1 MHKKLVG
8 LAGLIPFLLFAEEP
22 EIIEHNLPD
31 DGFVQIDLQFSFPY
45 KGNLYTTTFMGS
57 NGVLMLMDP
66 TGTNGQWSYCCN
78 GQPLESSYAPSFVI
92 MPLWTDLINYNNEGK
107 FYTQGNDEWQR
118 YMWYNLSEYYYNN
131 WDNKNTF
138 GTELDYL
145 GNISFFYENLNITG
159 HYVTIGYTGD
169 LSEDSSDYTQYYYD
183 YGIST
188 EDVEVDENYE
198 LKIYESPTQPEPVVE
213 PEPEPVVEPTVE
225 TNTQPEAETNT
236 TEPETVTEPEPV
248 IEPEP
253 VVAEPTFEETYV
265 DNFVDSM
272 ITDSYAFEDFTTY
285 DDMQEEAMF
294 FEEPAIE
301 ETLMF
306 DDPMEDILVMDEEI
320 YDPIVEEPMY
330 EEEMIYEEVFEE
342 ELFAEEI
349 YEEEILDE
357 YYEEAILEEELVE
370 EEVSVL
376 SADVL
381 SAVLSVLKTDEET
394 LQQQVS
400 DSQDM
405 TMSFDNMMND
415 AIAVG
420 SLSQFLSMELP
431 NYSRF
436 EIQSVETPQME
447 RAEETVA
454 SMPQANVESML
465 QNMTETMQESGGFED
480 QSSAVILMNGLSNL
494 GDYYNIALTDN
505 PNFYKERIIYR
516 GNLPDARM
524 SILRM
529 NYNSSQIYDEM
540 VGAQYG
546 RN

>member
-1 MHKKLVG
+1 MQKKLVG
-8 LAGLIPFLLFAEEP
+8 LAGLIPFLLLAQEP

-66 TGTNGQWSYCCN
+66 TGTAGEWSYCCN
-78 GQPLESSYAPSFVI
+78 GQELSSSYAPSFVI

-107 FYTQGNDEWQR
+107 FYTQGNKEWQK
-118 YMWYNLSEYYYNN
+118 YMWYNISEYYYNN
-131 WDNKNTF
+131 WQNKNTF
-138 GTELDYL
+138 GTQLDYL
-145 GNISFFYENLNITG
+145 GNISFFYEQLAITG
-159 HYVTIGYTGD
+159 HQVTIGYTGD
-169 LSEDSSDYTQYYYD
+169 LTEDSSDYTQYYYD
-183 YGIST
+183 FGISI

-198 LKIYESPTQPEPVVE
+198 LKIYQASVVKEEP
-213 PEPEPVVEPTVE
+213 
-225 TNTQPEAETNT
+225 
-236 TEPETVTEPEPV
+236 
-248 IEPEP
+248 
-253 VVAEPTFEETYV
+253 EPTFEETYV
-265 DNFVDSM
+265 DNFVDNM
-272 ITDSYAFEDFTTY
+272 IADSYAFEDLTTY
-285 DDMQEEAMF
+285 DEEETMF
-294 FEEPAIE
+294 FEESQ

-306 DDPMEDILVMDEEI
+306 DDPMEDILIMDEEI
-320 YDPIVEEPMY
+320 YEPIVEEPMY
-330 EEEMIYEEVFEE
+330 EEEMIYDEIFEE
-342 ELFAEEI
+342 ELLAEEI

-357 YYEEAILEEELVE
+357 YYEEAILEEDLVE
-370 EEVSVL
+370 QEVSVL
-376 SADVL
+376 SSDVL

-394 LQQQVS
+394 LQQQVE
-400 DSQDM
+400 SQDM
-405 TMSFDNMMND
+405 TMSFDTMMND

-447 RAEETVA
+447 RAESTVA
-454 SMPQANVESML
+454 SMPRANVESML
-465 QNMTETMQESGGFED
+465 QNMNETMQESGGFED
-480 QSSAVILMNGLSNL
+480 QSSTMILMNGMSNL

-505 PNFYKERIIYR
+505 PNFYRERIIYR

-529 NYNSSQIYDEM
+529 NYNSNEIYDEM
-540 VGAQYG
+540 VGQQYG

>member
-1 MHKKLVG
+1 MQKKLVG
-8 LAGLIPFLLFAEEP
+8 LAGLIPFLIFAQEP

-66 TGTNGQWSYCCN
+66 TGTAGAWSYCCN
-78 GQPLESSYAPSFVI
+78 GQPLNSSYAPSFVI

-131 WDNKNTF
+131 WQNKNTF
-138 GTELDYL
+138 GTQLDYL
-145 GNISFFYENLNITG
+145 GNISFFYEQLAITG
-159 HYVTIGYTGD
+159 HQVTIGYTGD
-169 LSEDSSDYTQYYYD
+169 LTEDLSDYTQYYYD
-183 YGIST
+183 FGISI

-198 LKIYESPTQPEPVVE
+198 LKIYQASVVKEEP
-213 PEPEPVVEPTVE
+213 
-225 TNTQPEAETNT
+225 
-236 TEPETVTEPEPV
+236 
-248 IEPEP
+248 
-253 VVAEPTFEETYV
+253 EPTFEETYV

-272 ITDSYAFEDFTTY
+272 IADSYAFEDLTTY
-285 DDMQEEAMF
+285 DEEETMF
-294 FEEPAIE
+294 FEESQ

-306 DDPMEDILVMDEEI
+306 DDPMEDILIMDEEI
-320 YDPIVEEPMY
+320 YEPIVEEPMY
-330 EEEMIYEEVFEE
+330 EEEMIYDEIFEE
-342 ELFAEEI
+342 ELLAEEI

-357 YYEEAILEEELVE
+357 YYEEAILEEDLVE
-370 EEVSVL
+370 QEVSVL

-394 LQQQVS
+394 LQQQVE
-400 DSQDM
+400 SQDM
-405 TMSFDNMMND
+405 TMSFDTMMND

-447 RAEETVA
+447 RAESTVA
-454 SMPQANVESML
+454 SMPRANVESML
-465 QNMTETMQESGGFED
+465 QNMNETMQESGGFED
-480 QSSAVILMNGLSNL
+480 QSSTMILMNGMSNL

-505 PNFYKERIIYR
+505 PNFYRERIIYR
-516 GNLPDARM
+516 GNLPDARI

-529 NYNSSQIYDEM
+529 NYNSNEIYDEM
-540 VGAQYG
+540 VGQQYG
-546 RN
+546 RD

>member
-1 MHKKLVG
+1 MQKKLVG
-8 LAGLIPFLLFAEEP
+8 LAGLIPFLIFAQEP

-66 TGTNGQWSYCCN
+66 TGTDGAWSYCCN
-78 GQPLESSYAPSFVI
+78 GQPLNSSYAPSFVI

-107 FYTQGNDEWQR
+107 FYTQGNKEWQK
-118 YMWYNLSEYYYNN
+118 YMWYNISEYYYNN
-131 WDNKNTF
+131 WQNKNTF
-138 GTELDYL
+138 GTQLDYL
-145 GNISFFYENLNITG
+145 GNISFFYEQLAITG
-159 HYVTIGYTGD
+159 HQVTIGYTGD
-169 LSEDSSDYTQYYYD
+169 LTEDSSDYTQYYYD
-183 YGIST
+183 FGISI

-198 LKIYESPTQPEPVVE
+198 LKIYQASVVKEEP
-213 PEPEPVVEPTVE
+213 
-225 TNTQPEAETNT
+225 
-236 TEPETVTEPEPV
+236 
-248 IEPEP
+248 
-253 VVAEPTFEETYV
+253 EPTFEETYV
-265 DNFVDSM
+265 DNFVDNM
-272 ITDSYAFEDFTTY
+272 IADSYAFEDLTTY
-285 DDMQEEAMF
+285 DEEETMF
-294 FEEPAIE
+294 FEEPQ

-306 DDPMEDILVMDEEI
+306 DDPMEDILIMDEEI
-320 YDPIVEEPMY
+320 YDPIVEEPMH
-330 EEEMIYEEVFEE
+330 EEEIIYEEIFEE
-342 ELFAEEI
+342 ELFAEEM

-376 SADVL
+376 SSDVL

-394 LQQQVS
+394 LQQQVE
-400 DSQDM
+400 SQDM
-405 TMSFDNMMND
+405 TMSFDTMMND

-447 RAEETVA
+447 RAESTVA
-454 SMPQANVESML
+454 SMPRANVESML
-465 QNMTETMQESGGFED
+465 QNMNETMQESGGFED
-480 QSSAVILMNGLSNL
+480 QSSTMILMNGMSNL

-505 PNFYKERIIYR
+505 PNFYRERIIYR

-529 NYNSSQIYDEM
+529 NYNSNEIYDEM
-540 VGAQYG
+540 VGQQYG
-546 RN
+546 RD

>member
-1 MHKKLVG
+1 MQKKLVG

-78 GQPLESSYAPSFVI
+78 GQPLNGSYAPSFVI

-145 GNISFFYENLNITG
+145 GNISFFYEQLNVTG
-159 HYVTIGYTGD
+159 HHVTIGYTGD

-188 EDVEVDENYE
+188 DDVEVDENYE
-198 LKIYESPTQPEPVVE
+198 LKIYESPTQPEP
-213 PEPEPVVEPTVE
+213 EPEPVVEPESVVE
-225 TNTQPEAETNT
+225 TNTQPEVETNT
-236 TEPETVTEPEPV
+236 TEPESVTELV
-248 IEPEP
+248 VEPEP
-253 VVAEPTFEETYV
+253 VVVESTFEETYV

-272 ITDSYAFEDFTTY
+272 IVDSYSFEDLTTY
-285 DDMQEEAMF
+285 DEEETML
-294 FEEPAIE
+294 FEEPQ

-306 DDPMEDILVMDEEI
+306 DDPMEDILIMDEEI
-320 YDPIVEEPMY
+320 YEPIVEEPMY
-330 EEEMIYEEVFEE
+330 EEEMIYQEIFEE

-357 YYEEAILEEELVE
+357 YYEEAILEEDLVE

-447 RAEETVA
+447 RAESTVA
-454 SMPQANVESML
+454 SMPRANVESML
-465 QNMTETMQESGGFED
+465 QNMNETMQESGGFED
-480 QSSAVILMNGLSNL
+480 QSSTMILMNGMSNL

-505 PNFYKERIIYR
+505 PNFYRERIIYR

-529 NYNSSQIYDEM
+529 NYNSNEIYDEM
-540 VGAQYG
+540 VGQQYG
-546 RN
+546 RD

>member
-1 MHKKLVG
+1 MQKKLVG
-8 LAGLIPFLLFAEEP
+8 LAGLIPFLIFAQEP

-66 TGTNGQWSYCCN
+66 TGTDGAWSYCCN
-78 GQPLESSYAPSFVI
+78 GQPLNSSYAPSFVI

-107 FYTQGNDEWQR
+107 FYTQGNKEWQK
-118 YMWYNLSEYYYNN
+118 YMWYNISEYYYNN
-131 WDNKNTF
+131 WQNKNTF
-138 GTELDYL
+138 GTQLDYL
-145 GNISFFYENLNITG
+145 GNISFFYEQLAITG
-159 HYVTIGYTGD
+159 HQVTIGYTGD
-169 LSEDSSDYTQYYYD
+169 LTEDSSDYTQYYYD
-183 YGIST
+183 FGIST
-188 EDVEVDENYE
+188 DDVEVDENYE
-198 LKIYESPTQPEPVVE
+198 LKIYQASVVKEEP
-213 PEPEPVVEPTVE
+213 
-225 TNTQPEAETNT
+225 
-236 TEPETVTEPEPV
+236 
-248 IEPEP
+248 
-253 VVAEPTFEETYV
+253 EPTFEETYV

-272 ITDSYAFEDFTTY
+272 IADSYAFEDLTTY
-285 DDMQEEAMF
+285 DEEETMF
-294 FEEPAIE
+294 FEESQ

-306 DDPMEDILVMDEEI
+306 DDPMEDILIMDEEI
-320 YDPIVEEPMY
+320 YEPIVEEPMY
-330 EEEMIYEEVFEE
+330 EEEMIYDEIFEE
-342 ELFAEEI
+342 ELLAEEI

-357 YYEEAILEEELVE
+357 YYEEAILEEDLVE
-370 EEVSVL
+370 QEVSVL

-394 LQQQVS
+394 LQQQVE
-400 DSQDM
+400 SQDM
-405 TMSFDNMMND
+405 TMSFDTMMND

-447 RAEETVA
+447 RAESTVA
-454 SMPQANVESML
+454 SMPRANVESML
-465 QNMTETMQESGGFED
+465 QNMNETMQESGGFED
-480 QSSAVILMNGLSNL
+480 QSSTMILMNGMSNL

-505 PNFYKERIIYR
+505 PNFYRERIIYR

-529 NYNSSQIYDEM
+529 NYNSNEIYDEM
-540 VGAQYG
+540 VGQQYG
-546 RN
+546 RD

>member
-1 MHKKLVG
+1 MQKKLVG
-8 LAGLIPFLLFAEEP
+8 LAGLIPFLIFAQEP

-66 TGTNGQWSYCCN
+66 TGTAGEWSYCCN
-78 GQPLESSYAPSFVI
+78 GQPLNSSYAPSFVI

-131 WDNKNTF
+131 WQNKNTF
-138 GTELDYL
+138 GTQLDYL
-145 GNISFFYENLNITG
+145 GNISFFYEQLAITG
-159 HYVTIGYTGD
+159 HQVTIGYTGD
-169 LSEDSSDYTQYYYD
+169 LTEDSSDYTQYYYD
-183 YGIST
+183 FGISI

-198 LKIYESPTQPEPVVE
+198 LKIYQASVVKEEP
-213 PEPEPVVEPTVE
+213 
-225 TNTQPEAETNT
+225 
-236 TEPETVTEPEPV
+236 
-248 IEPEP
+248 
-253 VVAEPTFEETYV
+253 EPTFEETYV

-272 ITDSYAFEDFTTY
+272 IADSYAFEDLTTY
-285 DDMQEEAMF
+285 DEEETMF
-294 FEEPAIE
+294 FEESQ

-306 DDPMEDILVMDEEI
+306 DDPMEDILIMDEEI
-320 YDPIVEEPMY
+320 YEPIVEEPMY
-330 EEEMIYEEVFEE
+330 EEEMIYDEIFEE
-342 ELFAEEI
+342 ELLAEEI

-357 YYEEAILEEELVE
+357 YYEEAILEEDLVE
-370 EEVSVL
+370 QEVSVL

-394 LQQQVS
+394 LQQQVE
-400 DSQDM
+400 SQDM
-405 TMSFDNMMND
+405 TMSFDTMMND

-447 RAEETVA
+447 RAESTVA
-454 SMPQANVESML
+454 SMPRANVESML
-465 QNMTETMQESGGFED
+465 QNMNETMQESGGFED
-480 QSSAVILMNGLSNL
+480 QSSTMILMNGMSNL

-505 PNFYKERIIYR
+505 PNFYRERIIYR

-529 NYNSSQIYDEM
+529 NYNSNEIYDEM
-540 VGAQYG
+540 VGQQYG
-546 RN
+546 RD

>member
-1 MHKKLVG
+1 MQKKLVG
-8 LAGLIPFLLFAEEP
+8 LAGLIPFLLLAQEP

-66 TGTNGQWSYCCN
+66 TGTAGEWSYCCN
-78 GQPLESSYAPSFVI
+78 GQELSSSYAPSFVI

-107 FYTQGNDEWQR
+107 FYTQGNKEWQR

-131 WDNKNTF
+131 WQNKNTF
-138 GTELDYL
+138 GTQLDYL
-145 GNISFFYENLNITG
+145 GNISFFYEQLAITG
-159 HYVTIGYTGD
+159 HQVTIGYTGD
-169 LSEDSSDYTQYYYD
+169 LTEDSSDYTQYYYD
-183 YGIST
+183 FGISI

-198 LKIYESPTQPEPVVE
+198 LKIYQASVVKEEP
-213 PEPEPVVEPTVE
+213 
-225 TNTQPEAETNT
+225 
-236 TEPETVTEPEPV
+236 
-248 IEPEP
+248 
-253 VVAEPTFEETYV
+253 EPTFEETYV

-272 ITDSYAFEDFTTY
+272 IADSYAFEDLTTY
-285 DDMQEEAMF
+285 DEEETMF
-294 FEEPAIE
+294 FEESQ

-306 DDPMEDILVMDEEI
+306 DDPMEDILIMDEEI
-320 YDPIVEEPMY
+320 YEPIVEEPMY
-330 EEEMIYEEVFEE
+330 EEEMIYDEIFEE
-342 ELFAEEI
+342 ELLAEEI

-357 YYEEAILEEELVE
+357 YYEEAILEEDLVE
-370 EEVSVL
+370 QEVSVL

-394 LQQQVS
+394 LQQQVE
-400 DSQDM
+400 SQDM
-405 TMSFDNMMND
+405 TMSFDTMMND

-447 RAEETVA
+447 RAESTVA
-454 SMPQANVESML
+454 SMPRANVESML
-465 QNMTETMQESGGFED
+465 QNMNETMQESGGFED
-480 QSSAVILMNGLSNL
+480 QSSTMILMNGMSNL

-505 PNFYKERIIYR
+505 PNFYRERIIYR

-529 NYNSSQIYDEM
+529 NYNSNEIYDEM
-540 VGAQYG
+540 VGQQYG

>member
-1 MHKKLVG
+1 MQKKLVG
-8 LAGLIPFLLFAEEP
+8 LAGLIPFLIFAQEP

-66 TGTNGQWSYCCN
+66 TGTDGAWSYCCN
-78 GQPLESSYAPSFVI
+78 GQPLNSSYAPSFVI

-131 WDNKNTF
+131 WQNKNTF
-138 GTELDYL
+138 GTQLDYL
-145 GNISFFYENLNITG
+145 GNISFFYEQLAITG
-159 HYVTIGYTGD
+159 HQVTIGYTGD
-169 LSEDSSDYTQYYYD
+169 LTEDSSDYTQYYYD
-183 YGIST
+183 FGISI

-198 LKIYESPTQPEPVVE
+198 LKIYQASVVKEEP
-213 PEPEPVVEPTVE
+213 
-225 TNTQPEAETNT
+225 
-236 TEPETVTEPEPV
+236 
-248 IEPEP
+248 
-253 VVAEPTFEETYV
+253 EPTFEETYV

-272 ITDSYAFEDFTTY
+272 IADSYAFEDLTTY
-285 DDMQEEAMF
+285 DEEETMF
-294 FEEPAIE
+294 FEESQ

-306 DDPMEDILVMDEEI
+306 DDPMEDILIMDEEI
-320 YDPIVEEPMY
+320 YEPIVEEPMY
-330 EEEMIYEEVFEE
+330 EEEMIYDEIFEE
-342 ELFAEEI
+342 ELLAEEI

-357 YYEEAILEEELVE
+357 YYEEAILEEDLVE
-370 EEVSVL
+370 QEVSVL
-376 SADVL
+376 SSDVL

-394 LQQQVS
+394 LQQQVE
-400 DSQDM
+400 SQDM
-405 TMSFDNMMND
+405 TMSFDTMMND

-447 RAEETVA
+447 RAESTVA
-454 SMPQANVESML
+454 SMPRANVESML
-465 QNMTETMQESGGFED
+465 QNMNETMQESGGFED
-480 QSSAVILMNGLSNL
+480 QSSTMILMNGMSNL

-505 PNFYKERIIYR
+505 PNFYRERIIYR

-529 NYNSSQIYDEM
+529 NYNSNEIYDEM
-540 VGAQYG
+540 VGQQYG

>member
-1 MHKKLVG
+1 MQKKLVG
-8 LAGLIPFLLFAEEP
+8 LAGLIPFLIFAQEP

-66 TGTNGQWSYCCN
+66 TGTDGAWSYCCN
-78 GQPLESSYAPSFVI
+78 GQPLNSSYAPSFVI

-131 WDNKNTF
+131 WQNKNTF
-138 GTELDYL
+138 GTQLDYL
-145 GNISFFYENLNITG
+145 GNISFFYEQLAITG
-159 HYVTIGYTGD
+159 HQVTIGYTGD
-169 LSEDSSDYTQYYYD
+169 LTEDSSDYTQYYYD
-183 YGIST
+183 FGISI

-198 LKIYESPTQPEPVVE
+198 LKIYQASVVKEEP
-213 PEPEPVVEPTVE
+213 
-225 TNTQPEAETNT
+225 
-236 TEPETVTEPEPV
+236 
-248 IEPEP
+248 
-253 VVAEPTFEETYV
+253 EPTFEETYV
-265 DNFVDSM
+265 DNFVDNM
-272 ITDSYAFEDFTTY
+272 IADSYAFEDLTTY
-285 DDMQEEAMF
+285 DEEETMF
-294 FEEPAIE
+294 FEESQ

-306 DDPMEDILVMDEEI
+306 DDPMEDILIMDEEI
-320 YDPIVEEPMY
+320 YEPIVEEPMY
-330 EEEMIYEEVFEE
+330 EEEMIYDEIFEE
-342 ELFAEEI
+342 ELLAEEI

-357 YYEEAILEEELVE
+357 YYEEAILEEDLVE
-370 EEVSVL
+370 QEVSVL

-394 LQQQVS
+394 LQQQVE
-400 DSQDM
+400 SQDM
-405 TMSFDNMMND
+405 TMSFDTMMND

-447 RAEETVA
+447 RAESTVA
-454 SMPQANVESML
+454 SMPRANVESML
-465 QNMTETMQESGGFED
+465 QNMNETMQESGGFED
-480 QSSAVILMNGLSNL
+480 QSSTMILMNGMSNL

-505 PNFYKERIIYR
+505 PNFYRERIIYR

-529 NYNSSQIYDEM
+529 NYNSNEIYDEM
-540 VGAQYG
+540 VGQQYG
-546 RN
+546 RD

>member
-1 MHKKLVG
+1 MQKKLVG
-8 LAGLIPFLLFAEEP
+8 LAGLIPFLIFAQEP

-66 TGTNGQWSYCCN
+66 TGTAGEWSYCCN
-78 GQPLESSYAPSFVI
+78 GQELSSSYAPSFVI

-107 FYTQGNDEWQR
+107 FYTQGNKEWQK

-131 WDNKNTF
+131 WQNKNTF
-138 GTELDYL
+138 GTQLDYL
-145 GNISFFYENLNITG
+145 GNISFFYEQLAITG
-159 HYVTIGYTGD
+159 HQVTIGYTGD
-169 LSEDSSDYTQYYYD
+169 LTEDSSDYTQYYYD
-183 YGIST
+183 FGISI
-188 EDVEVDENYE
+188 EDVEVDENYK
-198 LKIYESPTQPEPVVE
+198 LKIYQASVVKEEP
-213 PEPEPVVEPTVE
+213 
-225 TNTQPEAETNT
+225 
-236 TEPETVTEPEPV
+236 
-248 IEPEP
+248 
-253 VVAEPTFEETYV
+253 EPTFEETYV

-272 ITDSYAFEDFTTY
+272 IADSYAFEDLTTY
-285 DDMQEEAMF
+285 DEEETMF
-294 FEEPAIE
+294 FEESQ

-306 DDPMEDILVMDEEI
+306 DDPMEDILIMDEEI
-320 YDPIVEEPMY
+320 YEPIVEEPMY
-330 EEEMIYEEVFEE
+330 EEEMIYDEIFEE
-342 ELFAEEI
+342 ELLAEEI

-357 YYEEAILEEELVE
+357 YYEEAILEEDLVE
-370 EEVSVL
+370 QEVSVL

-394 LQQQVS
+394 LQQQVE
-400 DSQDM
+400 SQDM
-405 TMSFDNMMND
+405 TMSFDTMMND

-447 RAEETVA
+447 RAESTVA
-454 SMPQANVESML
+454 SMPRANVESML
-465 QNMTETMQESGGFED
+465 QNMNETMQESGGFED
-480 QSSAVILMNGLSNL
+480 QSSTMILMNGMSNL

-505 PNFYKERIIYR
+505 PNFYRERIIYR

-529 NYNSSQIYDEM
+529 NYNSNEIYDEM
-540 VGAQYG
+540 VGQQYG

>member
-1 MHKKLVG
+1 MQKKLVG
-8 LAGLIPFLLFAEEP
+8 LAGLIPFLIFAQEP

-66 TGTNGQWSYCCN
+66 TGTAGEWSYCCN
-78 GQPLESSYAPSFVI
+78 GQELSSSYAPSFVI

-107 FYTQGNDEWQR
+107 FYTQGNKEWQK

-131 WDNKNTF
+131 WQNKNTF
-138 GTELDYL
+138 GTQLDYL
-145 GNISFFYENLNITG
+145 GNISFFYEQLAITG
-159 HYVTIGYTGD
+159 HQVTIGYTGD
-169 LSEDSSDYTQYYYD
+169 LTEDSSDYTQYYYD
-183 YGIST
+183 FGISI

-198 LKIYESPTQPEPVVE
+198 LKIYQASVVKEEP
-213 PEPEPVVEPTVE
+213 
-225 TNTQPEAETNT
+225 
-236 TEPETVTEPEPV
+236 
-248 IEPEP
+248 
-253 VVAEPTFEETYV
+253 EPTFEETYV

-272 ITDSYAFEDFTTY
+272 IADSYAFEDLTTY
-285 DDMQEEAMF
+285 DEEETMF
-294 FEEPAIE
+294 FEESQ

-306 DDPMEDILVMDEEI
+306 DDPMEDILIMDEEI
-320 YDPIVEEPMY
+320 YEPIVEEPMY
-330 EEEMIYEEVFEE
+330 EEEMIYDEIFEE
-342 ELFAEEI
+342 ELLAEEI

-357 YYEEAILEEELVE
+357 YYEEAILEEDLVE
-370 EEVSVL
+370 QEVSVL

-394 LQQQVS
+394 LQQQVE
-400 DSQDM
+400 SQDM
-405 TMSFDNMMND
+405 TMSFDTMMND

-447 RAEETVA
+447 RAESTVA
-454 SMPQANVESML
+454 SMPRANVESML
-465 QNMTETMQESGGFED
+465 QNMNETMQESGGFED
-480 QSSAVILMNGLSNL
+480 QSSTMILMNGMSNL

-505 PNFYKERIIYR
+505 PNFYRERIIYR

-529 NYNSSQIYDEM
+529 NYNSNEIYDEM
-540 VGAQYG
+540 VGQQYG

>member
-1 MHKKLVG
+1 MQKKLVG

-66 TGTNGQWSYCCN
+66 TGTSGQWSYCCN
-78 GQPLESSYAPSFVI
+78 GQELSSSYAPSFVI

-145 GNISFFYENLNITG
+145 GNISFFYEQLHVTG
-159 HYVTIGYTGD
+159 HHVTIGYTGD
-169 LSEDSSDYTQYYYD
+169 LTEDSSDYTQYYYD
-183 YGIST
+183 YGISID
-188 EDVEVDENYE
+188 DVEVDENYE
-198 LKIYESPTQPEPVVE
+198 LKIYESPTQPEP
-213 PEPEPVVEPTVE
+213 EPEPVVEPEPAV
-225 TNTQPEAETNT
+225 ETNT
-236 TEPETVTEPEPV
+236 TEPEPTTEPV
-248 IEPEP
+248 VEPEP
-253 VVAEPTFEETYV
+253 VVVEPTFEETYV

-272 ITDSYAFEDFTTY
+272 IADSYAFEDLTTY
-285 DDMQEEAMF
+285 DEEETMF
-294 FEEPAIE
+294 FEEPQ

-306 DDPMEDILVMDEEI
+306 DDPMEDILIMDEEI
-320 YDPIVEEPMY
+320 YDPIVEEPMH
-330 EEEMIYEEVFEE
+330 EEEIIYEEIFEE
-342 ELFAEEI
+342 ELFAEEM

-376 SADVL
+376 SSDVL

-394 LQQQVS
+394 LQQQVE
-400 DSQDM
+400 SQDM
-405 TMSFDNMMND
+405 TMSFDTMMND

-447 RAEETVA
+447 RAESTVA
-454 SMPQANVESML
+454 SMPRANVESML
-465 QNMTETMQESGGFED
+465 QNMNETMQESGGFED
-480 QSSAVILMNGLSNL
+480 QSSTMILMNGMSNL

-505 PNFYKERIIYR
+505 PNFYRERIIYR

-529 NYNSSQIYDEM
+529 NYNSNEIYDEM
-540 VGAQYG
+540 VGQQYG
-546 RN
+546 RD